1 MAPQLNTES
10 CCALNKREE
19 RFEPQRPF
27 RVLKMFEEKANHQ
40 EEVAGEDISAFERRR
55 HEQARGAWGH
65 APSGNFEN

>member
-1 MAPQLNTES
+1 
-10 CCALNKREE
+10 
-19 RFEPQRPF
+19 
-27 RVLKMFEEKANHQ
+27 MFEEKANHQ